1 MSLFV
6 SKATD
11 LGVDEESLP
20 AVVAHMI
27 VTKGT
32 YRMVLLG
39 CCEEEN
45 VQSAKMFRS
54 LIPASTSARSLLDR
68 AHRG

>member
-1 MSLFV
+1 MSLDF
-6 SKATD
+6 SEA
-11 LGVDEESLP
+11 VDPDVDRKSLP

-45 VQSAKMFRS
+45 V
-54 LIPASTSARSLLDR
+54 
-68 AHRG
+68 